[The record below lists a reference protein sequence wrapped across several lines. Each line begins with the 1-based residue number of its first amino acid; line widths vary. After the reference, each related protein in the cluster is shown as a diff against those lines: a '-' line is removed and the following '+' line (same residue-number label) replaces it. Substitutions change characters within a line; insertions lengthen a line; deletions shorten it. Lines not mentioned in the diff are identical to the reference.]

1 MKKEG
6 FSAILT
12 SLYHADSLIHDNIRF
27 NLRFHNV
34 RSGRE
39 IILDMIDFEKIVG
52 RFKVV
57 VHENRFFDAYDKESR
72 HYKIE
77 LKQK

>member
-6 FSAILT
+6 FSAIL
-12 SLYHADSLIHDNIRF
+12 SCLHFAGRHIRNNIRF
-27 NLRFHNV
+27 KIEFYNIRI
-34 RSGRE
+34 RE

-57 VHENRFFDAYDKESR
+57 VHENRFFDAYDEESR